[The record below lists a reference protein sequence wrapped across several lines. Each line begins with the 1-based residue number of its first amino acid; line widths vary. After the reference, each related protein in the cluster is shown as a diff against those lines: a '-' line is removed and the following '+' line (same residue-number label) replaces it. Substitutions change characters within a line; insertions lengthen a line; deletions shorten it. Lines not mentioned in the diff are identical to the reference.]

1 MSRRFIATAAAVA
14 LTVPVMVTTASTAS
28 ADTVVTLTSEQLTKQ
43 GFPKKP
49 NVVAWTP
56 GTANLPTNTAAQWDD
71 VVITGTAPNFAPV
84 GQILT
89 MERFLPSSASGG
101 GSFKTLNITTTVQK
115 GGKFAL
121 HFQLG
126 MPGTYGYRVGYLT
139 DSATP
144 EFVGFQFQ
152 FTTTGNGKAAPAAGS
167 STAVK
172 LNATQLRKAGFTR
185 SVNTAAWGGTATI
198 SSNRVPAGAP
208 VTIQGT
214 APSEVKPGT
223 ILTLK
228 RFVPTDKYGS
238 GSFEPVPGVQTQV
251 ATDGTF
257 QLTFEINQVGRYGYS
272 LGTVV
277 GDEYVGMEFQ
287 LRTT

>member
-1 MSRRFIATAAAVA
+1 MSRRFIAAAAAVA
-14 LTVPVMVTTASTAS
+14 LAVPGVVATASSAS
-28 ADTVVTLTSEQLTKQ
+28 ADTVVTLTSQQLTKQ

-89 MERFLPSSASGG
+89 MERFLPSDTSGS
-101 GSFKTLNITTTVQK
+101 GSFKTLNITTTVQR
-115 GGKFAL
+115 GGNFAL

-139 DSATP
+139 NSATP

-185 SVNTAAWGGTATI
+185 SVNTAAWGGSATI

>member
-1 MSRRFIATAAAVA
+1 MSRKLIAAAAAAA
-14 LTVPVMVTTASTAS
+14 LTVPAMVATASTAA
-28 ADTVVTLTSEQLTKQ
+28 ADPAVTLTSAQLTKY

-49 NVVAWTP
+49 NVVAWQP
-56 GTANLPTNTAAQWDD
+56 GTANLPTNTAAQWED
-71 VVITGTAPNFAPV
+71 VVITGTAPNYAPV
-84 GQILT
+84 GQVLT
-89 MERFLPSSASGG
+89 MERFVPSDTQGSG
-101 GSFKTLNITTTVQK
+101 SVKTLNITTTVQK
-115 GGKFAL
+115 GGKFSL

-139 DSATP
+139 NSATP
-144 EFVGFQFQ
+144 EFIGFQFQ
-152 FTTTGNGKAAPAAGS
+152 FTTTGNGKAVPAAGS

-185 SVNTAAWGGTATI
+185 SVNTAAWGGSATI

-238 GSFEPVPGVQTQV
+238 GSFETLPIQTQV